1 MIATLTSRGRRGVSP
16 GARRKAQRSVA
27 IAAVVVVAGALA
39 ACGSTLTAA
48 GDKVALTMW
57 QQWGGGHEREVLDAL
72 IARYEAEHPNVTIT
86 ETPVTNNAKILAAI
100 TGGNPPDA
108 VNLLLAA
115 STLFVLPVA
124 VIFVAGQRYFTAGA
138 TQGAVNWQPRPIPR
152 SRTERTK
159 DRGHDRLDAL
169 RA

>member
-16 GARRKAQRSVA
+16 GRRRTAQRSVA
-27 IAAVVVVAGALA
+27 IATAVVLAGALA
-39 ACGSTLTAA
+39 ACGSTSPAA

-100 TGGNPPDA
+100 TGGDPPD
-108 VNLLLAA
+108 VVSLNNSLALGSWA
-115 STLFVLPVA
+115 SVGALTDLTPYVEKSKLDTSVYIQSALTAMTVEGKTYGLPFQV
-124 VIFVAGQRYFTAGA
+124 FNAGLIY
-138 TQGAVNWQPRPIPR
+138 
-152 SRTERTK
+152 
-159 DRGHDRLDAL
+159 
-169 RA
+169 